1 MANLN
6 NFMFKVKDYN
16 KNKSNN
22 IVNSNI
28 TFNEYADK
36 WLKEYRLQI
45 RKLDLPIVIN
55 NINIGKYYF
64 GQKRLK
70 DITSLDYQQFLM
82 NYSLGRKKSSVEQA
96 NSIIQSLL
104 KSALNKKKYIIIKF
118 LVVLIYLLIKTKF
131 CIVQNLV
138 YFFI

>member
-70 DITSLDYQQFLM
+70 RYYFFGLSTIFDELLFREKEIFCRTGEF
-82 NYSLGRKKSSVEQA
+82 NYSKF
-96 NSIIQSLL
+96 
-104 KSALNKKKYIIIKF
+104 IK
-118 LVVLIYLLIKTKF
+118 IGIK
-131 CIVQNLV
+131 
-138 YFFI
+138 

>member
-28 TFNEYADK
+28 TFSEYADK
-36 WLKEYRLQI
+36 WLKEYRFQI

-104 KSALNKKKYIIIKF
+104 KSALNKN
-118 LVVLIYLLIKTKF
+118 IY
-131 CIVQNLV
+131 N
-138 YFFI
+138 Y

>member
-104 KSALNKKKYIIIKF
+104 KSALNKKIYIIIKF
-118 LVVLIYLLIKTKF
+118 LVLIYLLIKTKF

>member
-36 WLKEYRLQI
+36 WLKEYHLQI

-70 DITSLDYQQFLM
+70 DITSLDYP
-82 NYSLGRKKSSVEQA
+82 LGRKKSSVEQA

-104 KSALNKKKYIIIKF
+104 KSALNKKYI
-118 LVVLIYLLIKTKF
+118 
-131 CIVQNLV
+131 
-138 YFFI
+138 

>member
-96 NSIIQSLL
+96 NSIIQRFQTTFQRLSCR
-104 KSALNKKKYIIIKF
+104 I
-118 LVVLIYLLIKTKF
+118 
-131 CIVQNLV
+131 CQNLALKIDRKSV
-138 YFFI
+138 V

>member
-55 NINIGKYYF
+55 NILIVLVHFLLYKLINIVPILIEI
-64 GQKRLK
+64 LK
-70 DITSLDYQQFLM
+70 
-82 NYSLGRKKSSVEQA
+82 
-96 NSIIQSLL
+96 
-104 KSALNKKKYIIIKF
+104 
-118 LVVLIYLLIKTKF
+118 
-131 CIVQNLV
+131 
-138 YFFI
+138 

>member
-45 RKLDLPIVIN
+45 RN
-55 NINIGKYYF
+55 
-64 GQKRLK
+64 
-70 DITSLDYQQFLM
+70 
-82 NYSLGRKKSSVEQA
+82 
-96 NSIIQSLL
+96 
-104 KSALNKKKYIIIKF
+104 
-118 LVVLIYLLIKTKF
+118 
-131 CIVQNLV
+131 
-138 YFFI
+138 

>member
-1 MANLN
+1 MANFN

-64 GQKRLK
+64 GQKRLN
-70 DITSLDYQQFLM
+70 YQQFLM

-104 KSALNKKKYIIIKF
+104 KSALNKKKI
-118 LVVLIYLLIKTKF
+118 
-131 CIVQNLV
+131 
-138 YFFI
+138 

>member
-36 WLKEYRLQI
+36 WLKEYRL
-45 RKLDLPIVIN
+45 PN
-55 NINIGKYYF
+55 A
-64 GQKRLK
+64 
-70 DITSLDYQQFLM
+70 
-82 NYSLGRKKSSVEQA
+82 SV
-96 NSIIQSLL
+96 
-104 KSALNKKKYIIIKF
+104 KPLNLFMGI
-118 LVVLIYLLIKTKF
+118 
-131 CIVQNLV
+131 
-138 YFFI
+138 

>member
-64 GQKRLK
+64 GQKR
-70 DITSLDYQQFLM
+70 FLM

-104 KSALNKKKYIIIKF
+104 KSALNKKYI
-118 LVVLIYLLIKTKF
+118 
-131 CIVQNLV
+131 
-138 YFFI
+138 

>member
-28 TFNEYADK
+28 TFSEYADK

-70 DITSLDYQQFLM
+70 DITSLDYQQF
-82 NYSLGRKKSSVEQA
+82 
-96 NSIIQSLL
+96 
-104 KSALNKKKYIIIKF
+104 
-118 LVVLIYLLIKTKF
+118 
-131 CIVQNLV
+131 
-138 YFFI
+138 

>member
-104 KSALNKKKYIIIKF
+104 KSALNKKII
-118 LVVLIYLLIKTKF
+118 
-131 CIVQNLV
+131 
-138 YFFI
+138 

>member
-104 KSALNKKKYIIIKF
+104 KSALNKKYIKF
-118 LVVLIYLLIKTKF
+118 LVLIYLLIKTKF

>member
-70 DITSLDYQQFLM
+70 DITSFGLSTIFDELFFRKKEIFCRTGKF
-82 NYSLGRKKSSVEQA
+82 NYSKF
-96 NSIIQSLL
+96 
-104 KSALNKKKYIIIKF
+104 IK
-118 LVVLIYLLIKTKF
+118 IGIK
-131 CIVQNLV
+131 
-138 YFFI
+138 

>member
-104 KSALNKKKYIIIKF
+104 KSALNKKYIIIKF
-118 LVVLIYLLIKTKF
+118 LVLIYLLIKTKF

>member
-16 KNKSNN
+16 ENKSNN
-22 IVNSNI
+22 IGNSNI

-104 KSALNKKKYIIIKF
+104 KSALNIEQYKF
-118 LVVLIYLLIKTKF
+118 LLRI
-131 CIVQNLV
+131 
-138 YFFI
+138 